1 MPEQSIVQRPLGKV
15 VYVVTN
21 KKVKANVVETGITQN
36 GFVEILSGIQ
46 ENDTVAVDGAAFLTD
61 DLSVSISNPS

>member
-1 MPEQSIVQRPLGKV
+1 MLTV
-15 VYVVTN
+15 N

-46 ENDTVAVDGAAFLTD
+46 ENETIAVDGAAFLTD